1 MLPDLQQIITKR
13 IDEYSYNDP
22 RSKQSRDGILGP
34 SDLGFCRQKAV
45 LTTRGVERT
54 DKTNEA
60 AARIGTAIHRFLADA
75 FDGFRPNNWIVD
87 SRKVTATFP
96 SGAVISGTPDMI
108 CADFNIILDIKT
120 VDGLEWVKRNGTSL
134 NHKYQR
140 HTYALGAI
148 QEGLLDPSRNLYVG
162 NVYIDRS
169 GKEPEP
175 FFIIERFDESLTDE
189 IDQWIQDVIYAVKN
203 NEDASRDIPAAVCE
217 KICPFFTTCR
227 GGLEVHEG
235 GEFIDNPE
243 LVTAIDMYVEARD
256 LEKRAKQMKDEA
268 SFILGGVN
276 GTTGTWQVRWVD
288 VAPTMV
294 EAFEKRGYRR
304 LDIRKTR
311 K

>member
-54 DKTNEA
+54 DETNEA
-60 AARIGTAIHRFLADA
+60 SARIGTAIHRYLADA
-75 FDGFRPNNWIVD
+75 FDGFRPNNWIAD

-96 SGAVISGTPDMI
+96 SGAVISGTPDLI

-120 VDGLEWVKRNGTSL
+120 VDGFEWVKRNGTSL

-217 KICPFFTTCR
+217 KICPFFTACR
-227 GGLEVHEG
+227 GALEVHEG

-276 GTTGTWQVRWVD
+276 GTTGTWQVRWVE

>member
-54 DKTNEA
+54 DETNEA
-60 AARIGTAIHRFLADA
+60 SARIGTAIHRYLADA
-75 FDGFRPNNWIVD
+75 FDGFRPNNWIAD

-96 SGAVISGTPDMI
+96 SGAVISGTPDLI

-120 VDGLEWVKRNGTSL
+120 VDGFEWVKRNGTSL

-203 NEDASRDIPAAVCE
+203 GEDASRDIPAAVCE
-217 KICPFFTTCR
+217 KICPFFTACR
-227 GGLEVHEG
+227 GALEVHEG

-276 GTTGTWQVRWVD
+276 GTTGTWQVRWVE